1 MVLKKG
7 EVIDIVWQ
15 FSSYYVN
22 QLIFLENIKENNS
35 IAALIY
41 LANILEN
48 VLKNYKNDYDCK
60 FFEAINGFVA

>member
-15 FSSYYVN
+15 FSRYHGN
-22 QLIFLENIKENNS
+22 QLIFLENIKEKNP

-41 LANILEN
+41 LTNILEN
-48 VLKNYKNDYDCK
+48 ILKKYKKHCK
-60 FFEAINGFVA
+60 WPKD